1 LTKSIQIQEQQIHG
15 P

>member
-1 LTKSIQIQEQQIHG
+1 LTKSIQIQEQRIHG